1 MERFGAFCNA
11 NDPAY
16 FLPNF
21 FVIELTN
28 DAMNK
33 ALKVIPAV
41 AIVAKNWVQNKKE

>member
-1 MERFGAFCNA
+1 MKPAPISA
-11 NDPAY
+11 NDPAS

-41 AIVAKNWVQNKKE
+41 AIGAKNWAK